1 MPFLPRFDPPA
12 PAELSNALAQTTS
25 AAFIAANAI
34 QRRTAIR
41 EFERVAAAVR
51 APLDGWRRME
61 IVANSLGRPA
71 APRAIAQLPY
81 QAGAPWAARPFADET
96 KRPTAGNTSIL
107 FYCADTPDVNDPWCG
122 LLLDHWTEY
131 IPLPTEQ
138 TGIAF
143 HYDDPGAE
151 APQVILLAVPPVSN
165 PETWQLPWVIETLK
179 ESLEMARIRA
189 VDGELLGELSQ
200 LLPAIELADS
210 TADVTVRSSF
220 TSAFA
225 REAISIKERI

>member
-1 MPFLPRFDPPA
+1 
-12 PAELSNALAQTTS
+12 
-25 AAFIAANAI
+25 
-34 QRRTAIR
+34 
-41 EFERVAAAVR
+41 
-51 APLDGWRRME
+51 ME
-61 IVANSLGRPA
+61 IVANALGRPA
-71 APRAIAQLPY
+71 APRVIAQLPY
-81 QAGAPWAARPFADET
+81 QAGATWAARPFADET
-96 KRPTAGNTSIL
+96 KRPAAGNTSIL

-122 LLLDHWTEY
+122 LLLDHWTES
-131 IPLPTEQ
+131 IPIPTEQ

-151 APQVILLAVPPVSN
+151 APQAILLAVPPLSN

-179 ESLEMARIRA
+179 ESFEMAKIRA

-220 TSAFA
+220 TNAFA